1 MAGPTSLEF
10 DDTRINRYRSNQG
23 TILDGLYTQKPIPR
37 FPSIPIPTPALAV
50 NMPTIQGLPQT
61 DAQYPVNAPT
71 NLFDQTYGLLEPS
84 NNPLNIPTSVFDQT
98 ISSNYGGNAVP
109 GFNSFSYAPTDIS
122 TDYGLNA
129 PTSLLDIDVTG
140 INSDTSTEKPISK
153 GIKWTGKD
161 GVLIPGLNALSN
173 LASAYTGYKQYG
185 LAKDTFDFNLAL
197 TKRNLANQAK
207 VTNAAIEDRAR
218 GRLSQE
224 GGNIPNLD
232 RLVANQTADRKIKGT
247 L

>member
-1 MAGPTSLEF
+1 MANMFPNYGF
-10 DDTRINRYRSNQG
+10 N
-23 TILDGLYTQKPIPR
+23 DGLLNVDPLNLASNYQQQVASTPSWYNPINT
-37 FPSIPIPTPALAV
+37 PSLVDQTKLNYGIPTFNTP
-50 NMPTIQGLPQT
+50 NT
-61 DAQYPVNAPT
+61 T
-71 NLFDQTYGLLEPS
+71 NTQQS
-84 NNPLNIPTSVFDQT
+84 Q
-98 ISSNYGGNAVP
+98 
-109 GFNSFSYAPTDIS
+109 
-122 TDYGLNA
+122 
-129 PTSLLDIDVTG
+129 
-140 INSDTSTEKPISK
+140 

-173 LASAYTGYKQYG
+173 IASAYTGLKQYG
-185 LAKDTFDFNLAL
+185 LAKDTFNFNKAL
-197 TKRNLANQAK
+197 TQRNLANQAK